1 MGIGTAVHRGDVT
14 ARADNGVG
22 SVRKEPGMTVSSNS
36 EIEFA
41 LHPTS
46 APVPAAERERL
57 LAAPGFGRVFTDH
70 MVTIRWSVDRGWH
83 EARLE
88 PYGPLT
94 LDPATAVFHYAQE
107 IFEGLKAYR
116 QASGP
121 IVAFRPQANA
131 ARFNR
136 SAVRMAMPEL
146 PEAAFV
152 RAIELLVTQD
162 RDWVPVD
169 EGHSLYLRPF
179 MIATNTGLGVTKPSP
194 TYQFTV
200 IASPAGSYFEGELRP
215 VSVWL
220 ADGYTRAAP
229 GGTGAA
235 KTGANYAAGF
245 VGQLQALEH
254 GCDQVVWLDAREG
267 QWVEELGG
275 MNLFFVYGS
284 GEQARIMT
292 PALTGT
298 FLPGITRDAV
308 LTMAPGLGIP
318 ASEGKICVDD
328 WRAGCAS
335 GDITEVFACGTAA
348 VVTPVGAVKGA
359 GGDWTVG
366 DGSPGP
372 VTMRLREELLGIQF
386 GHAAD
391 PHGWIHKII

>member
-1 MGIGTAVHRGDVT
+1 MTA
-14 ARADNGVG
+14 G
-22 SVRKEPGMTVSSNS
+22 SDS
-36 EIEFA
+36 EIEFR

-57 LAAPGFGRVFTDH
+57 LEDPGFGRVFTDH
-70 MVTIRWSVDRGWH
+70 MVTIRWSADRGWH
-83 EARLE
+83 DARLE
-88 PYGPLT
+88 AYGPFT
-94 LDPATAVFHYAQE
+94 LDPATAVFHYGQE

-121 IVAFRPQANA
+121 IVTFRPQANA
-131 ARFNR
+131 ARLNR
-136 SAVRMAMPEL
+136 SAVRMAMPQL

-162 RDWVPVD
+162 RDWVPSD

-179 MIATNTGLGVTKPSP
+179 MIATNLGLGVSKPSS
-194 TYQFTV
+194 TYLFTV
-200 IASPAGSYFEGELRP
+200 IASPAGSYFEGALRP

-220 ADGYTRAAP
+220 ADEFTRAAP

-235 KTGANYAAGF
+235 KTGGNYAAAF
-245 VGQLQALEH
+245 AGQLEALEN
-254 GCDQVVWLDAREG
+254 GCDQVVWLDAVEH
-267 QWVEELGG
+267 QWIEEMGG

-284 GEQARIMT
+284 GPQARIMT

-298 FLPGITRDAV
+298 LLSGITRDAV
-308 LTMAPGLGIP
+308 LTLAPELGIP

-348 VVTPVGAVKGA
+348 VITPVSTIKATA
-359 GGDWTVG
+359 GGWTVG
-366 DGSPGP
+366 DGAPGP
-372 VTMRLREELLGIQF
+372 VTMRLREALLGIQY
-386 GHAAD
+386 GHVAD